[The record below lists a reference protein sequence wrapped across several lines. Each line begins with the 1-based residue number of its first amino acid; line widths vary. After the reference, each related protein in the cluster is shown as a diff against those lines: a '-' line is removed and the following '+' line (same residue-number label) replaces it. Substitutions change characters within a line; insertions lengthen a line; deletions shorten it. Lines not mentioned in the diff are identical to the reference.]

1 MIRTISIKPDVFGA
15 IASLLCLIHCFAT
28 PLLFFSHSSITG
40 EALLTPFWWEAL
52 DFSFLAISFLAI
64 YRSTQTTSKKI
75 MKFLLWSFW
84 ALLFVFILN
93 EKKSF
98 INISGLYGD
107 ITAISLAALHIYN
120 LNFCQCNDDNCCV
133 QK

>member
-1 MIRTISIKPDVFGA
+1 MIRTISIKPDIFGA
-15 IASLLCLIHCFAT
+15 VASLLCLIHCFAT
-28 PLLFFSHSSITG
+28 PLLFFSQSSMTS
-40 EALLTPFWWEAL
+40 ETLLTPFWWEAL

-75 MKFLLWSFW
+75 MKFLLWCFW

-98 INISGLYGD
+98 IMSKASWLFWLPTARIGLG
-107 ITAISLAALHIYN
+107 
-120 LNFCQCNDDNCCV
+120 
-133 QK
+133 